1 MSSSPSPIESIRHA
15 ESQLRFI
22 KPEALIA
29 IRNLSLVAKAVVEGF
44 ISGMHRSPYHGFSVD
59 FAEYR
64 SYVPGDDIRSV
75 DWKVYARSD
84 KFFVKKFE
92 GDTNTQIYLLLDCS
106 KSMGFASHAVSK
118 LDYGRFLAA
127 SLAYMCQRQKDA
139 VGLMTFDKKI
149 LDYTPAR
156 IRRGQLHTLLHHL
169 DRAER
174 GEQTDIAAAVTELA
188 NYTRKRNLL
197 VLISDF
203 YQDPEA
209 VAKALRLF
217 HFRGNDLVIFH
228 LLDPIELDPPFQ
240 GTVTLEDVETGE
252 HLTFNSDSRKQYLA
266 RLEEHIAELR
276 KSFSEMN
283 VDYEVLNTERPL
295 DAALRRYLTARSKQ
309 H

>member
-1 MSSSPSPIESIRHA
+1 MSASRGPIESIQQA
-15 ESQLRFI
+15 ESHLRFI

-29 IRNLSLVAKAVVEGF
+29 IRNLQLIAKAVVEGF
-44 ISGMHRSPYHGFSVD
+44 ISGMHCSPYHGFSVD

-64 SYVPGDDIRSV
+64 AYAPGDDIRTV
-75 DWKVYARSD
+75 DWKVFARSD

-92 GDTNTQIYLLLDCS
+92 GDTNTQVYLLLDCS
-106 KSMGFASHAVSK
+106 KSMGFSSHSVSK
-118 LDYGRFLAA
+118 LDYARFVAA
-127 SLAYMCQRQKDA
+127 AIAYLCQRQKDA
-139 VGLMTFDKKI
+139 VGLMTFDKKV

-156 IRRGQLHTLLHHL
+156 MRRGQLQTFLHHL

-174 GEQTDIAAAVTELA
+174 GQQTDIVAAVTELA

-209 VAKALRLF
+209 VAKALRIF
-217 HFRGNDLVIFH
+217 HLRGNDMVIFH
-228 LLDPIELDPPFQ
+228 LLDPIELDPPFK

-252 HLTFNSDSRKQYLA
+252 HLTFSSDSRKHYLA
-266 RLEEHIAELR
+266 RLEEHIARLR
-276 KSFSEMN
+276 KAFSEMN
-283 VDYEVLNTERPL
+283 VDYEVLNTELPL
-295 DAALRRYLTARSKQ
+295 DSALRRYLTARSKQ